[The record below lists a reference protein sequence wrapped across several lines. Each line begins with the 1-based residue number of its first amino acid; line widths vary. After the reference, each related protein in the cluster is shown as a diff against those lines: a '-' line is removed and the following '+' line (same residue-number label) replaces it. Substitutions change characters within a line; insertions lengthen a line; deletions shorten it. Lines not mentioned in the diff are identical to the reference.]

1 MKMQHVTIH
10 TAKLEESVKF
20 YEEIAGLTVQSELR
34 GKGPHDIVFLAN
46 AEGETCVELLERGYE
61 VVIVDNLYN
70 ASEKAVERI
79 RTITESLPGID
90 CGVCGSPTCRAFA
103 EDIVA
108 GRAEETMC
116 VFHHRPN
123 AGEA

>member
-46 AEGETCVELLERGYE
+46 VEGETCVELLEDPEGAYRG
-61 VVIVDNLYN
+61 DGL
-70 ASEKAVERI
+70 SMGFAVEDVI
-79 RTITESLPGID
+79 RFRQELID
-90 CGVCGSPTCRAFA
+90 RGLIVTPIICPNPQVSFFFTKDPNGVEIQF
-103 EDIVA
+103 I
-108 GRAEETMC
+108 
-116 VFHHRPN
+116 
-123 AGEA
+123 